1 MKELRYP
8 ADIKLKQKEKK
19 KPNSD
24 LTKNVQ
30 VQLACIIPME
40 ASQASLESPDGRPG
54 DEATLR
60 ARFRNVGSLDSCEG
74 AHDPV

>member
-19 KPNSD
+19 PNSD

-30 VQLACIIPME
+30 VRLACIIPRE
-40 ASQASLESPDGRPG
+40 VAQAPLESTGGWPG
-54 DEATLR
+54 DEA
-60 ARFRNVGSLDSCEG
+60 RFHDVGPLDSCEG